1 MKLLKIMPAALLMC
15 LSLGVYA
22 QDEDLSE
29 EAVDEEETV
38 EVEVPSTPT
47 DRKTFQRVQLGY
59 MGTKVKYTNFG
70 ETYDY
75 NNYFLSGFTFGW
87 MGDLRI
93 AKKIDLFL
101 ELGANF
107 GYHAGKSKDKRWNVH
122 EDEYYQ
128 YKVNAFTVTI
138 PVSINK
144 QFKGVFGVED
154 LTLAPFAGMYFR
166 FNVMAKRKATAHQL
180 DGSIPVSNK
189 GEEKIYTASL
199 MKTDRGPEDY
209 GESTPYMTAFDHKL
223 HVGKLLQPGVQFGV
237 NAFYKNYS
245 FGFAYMLDIRPFAG
259 HKSSPELTTK
269 ETKEG
274 GMLPNIGTNCDEK
287 VSTTNNFMFTV
298 GYVF

>member
-101 ELGANF
+101 ELGANLAIMQVKAKISV
-107 GYHAGKSKDKRWNVH
+107 GMCMR
-122 EDEYYQ
+122 
-128 YKVNAFTVTI
+128 T
-138 PVSINK
+138 SIIN
-144 QFKGVFGVED
+144 
-154 LTLAPFAGMYFR
+154 
-166 FNVMAKRKATAHQL
+166 
-180 DGSIPVSNK
+180 
-189 GEEKIYTASL
+189 
-199 MKTDRGPEDY
+199 
-209 GESTPYMTAFDHKL
+209 
-223 HVGKLLQPGVQFGV
+223 
-237 NAFYKNYS
+237 
-245 FGFAYMLDIRPFAG
+245 IR
-259 HKSSPELTTK
+259 
-269 ETKEG
+269 
-274 GMLPNIGTNCDEK
+274 
-287 VSTTNNFMFTV
+287 
-298 GYVF
+298 

>member
-22 QDEDLSE
+22 QDEDL
-29 EAVDEEETV
+29 EAVADEEETV
-38 EVEVPSTPT
+38 EVEVPSTPA

-101 ELGANF
+101 ELGANL

-128 YKVNAFTVTI
+128 YKVNAFTLTI

-180 DGSIPVSNK
+180 DGSIPVTNK

-199 MKTDRGPEDY
+199 MKTDRGPEDF

-245 FGFAYMLDIRPFAG
+245 FGFAYMLDIRSFAC

>member
-22 QDEDLSE
+22 QDEDL
-29 EAVDEEETV
+29 EAVAEEEETV

-59 MGTKVKYTNFG
+59 MGTMVKYTNFG
-70 ETYDY
+70 ESPDY
-75 NNYFLSGFTFGW
+75 NNYFLNGISLGW

-93 AKKIDLFL
+93 AKKIGLFL

-107 GYHAGKSKDKRWNVH
+107 AYHTGKSKDKRWNVH
-122 EDEYYQ
+122 EDEYYN
-128 YKVNAFTVTI
+128 YKVNAFTITI

-144 QFKGVFGVED
+144 QFKDAFGVKD
-154 LTLAPFAGMYFR
+154 LTLAPFAGLYFR

-180 DGSIPVSNK
+180 DGTIPVTNT
-189 GEEKIYTASL
+189 GEKKIYTASL
-199 MKTDRGPEDY
+199 MKTDRGPEDF
-209 GESTPYMTAFDHKL
+209 GESTPYMTAFDRKL
-223 HVGKLLQPGVQFGV
+223 HVGKLLQPGVQLGV
-237 NAFYKNYS
+237 NAYYNRYYC
-245 FGFAYMLDIRPFAG
+245 GIAYMRDLTPFAG

-274 GMLPNIGTNCDEK
+274 GLLPNIGTDCDEK
-287 VSTTNNFMFTV
+287 VSTANNFMVTV